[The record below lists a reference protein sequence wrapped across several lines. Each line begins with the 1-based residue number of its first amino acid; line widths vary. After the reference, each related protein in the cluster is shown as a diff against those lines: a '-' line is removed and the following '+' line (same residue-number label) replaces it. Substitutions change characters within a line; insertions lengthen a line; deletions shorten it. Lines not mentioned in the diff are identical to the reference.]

1 MRRGD
6 RLFAL
11 IQVLR
16 GGRVHTAESIAQT
29 LEVSARTVYRDIAD
43 LQANQVPIDGER
55 GIGFILREGYFLPPL
70 HLTPLEHEALAW
82 GVSFVASLGDEALS
96 AAAKV
101 LQSKLNSA
109 SKLPT
114 KSSNA
119 PLVFSQSVDKTDPKR
134 LQIVREALAEHRVL
148 AIDYRDKDEQ
158 RTQRRVRPLSLEFWG
173 HVWTL
178 TGWCETRD
186 DFRVFRIDRVITIE
200 KLVDQF
206 RDEPGKMLQDVLVL
220 IDDCRKQTDIQMRAV
235 GGI

>member
-96 AAAKV
+96 SAAKV
-101 LQSKLNSA
+101 LQSKLSSA
-109 SKLPT
+109 AKVPT
-114 KSSNA
+114 RVGNA
-119 PLVFSQSVDKTDPKR
+119 PLVFSQSVDKTNPKT
-134 LQIVREALAEHRVL
+134 LQIAREALAQHRVL
-148 AIDYRDKDEQ
+148 AIEYCDKDERRSR
-158 RTQRRVRPLSLEFWG
+158 RTVRPLSLEFWG

-178 TGWCETRD
+178 TGWCEKRD
-186 DFRVFRIDRVITIE
+186 DFRVFRLDRVIKIE
-200 KLVDQF
+200 KLIDQF
-206 RDEPGKMLQDVLVL
+206 CDEPGKMLQDVLVL
-220 IDDCRKQTDIQMRAV
+220 IDDCRKQTDTQLREV
-235 GGI
+235 GG